1 MKNATPRLRLA
12 CILVLMLTF
21 AAFGQQASKGLFNP
35 ETNVQAAIA
44 YEFRAYGELRTGDLN
59 GAIADYDRAIQLNPK
74 FAVAYCNRGVAK
86 VQKGDLNGV
95 IADCDKAIQ
104 LDPKLAE
111 GYAVRGAAKVPKGD
125 LDGAIADCDKAIQ
138 LNPKLA
144 EAYWAYCNRGV
155 VKERKGDLN
164 GALADYNQAI
174 ELNPKYAVVY
184 RNRGNA
190 KFRSGDFDGAIAD
203 FDRVIELSSQRVYKE
218 GAAPASLPQVGS
230 SSHLVPVRTSEVK
243 SGDVIWWRKQHRV
256 NPYLTN
262 ADDFELYGKVLD
274 VAKFYTPPQ
283 VIIFRPDTTVAR
295 VTVEEFFSSG
305 KYFLQVP
312 TPPSEVAARKAHGKA
327 QLEIDAQRQHEID
340 AKFLRE
346 AQAEKQRW
354 NEALKK
360 PAATPTPT
368 AQQP

>member
-86 VQKGDLNGV
+86 VQ
-95 IADCDKAIQ
+95 
-104 LDPKLAE
+104 
-111 GYAVRGAAKVPKGD
+111 KGD

-230 SSHLVPVRTSEVK
+230 SSHLVPVEPAKQKAVTLSGGGSNIESIRTL
-243 SGDVIWWRKQHRV
+243 RM
-256 NPYLTN
+256 LTT
-262 ADDFELYGKVLD
+262 L
-274 VAKFYTPPQ
+274 
-283 VIIFRPDTTVAR
+283 
-295 VTVEEFFSSG
+295 SSMG
-305 KYFLQVP
+305 
-312 TPPSEVAARKAHGKA
+312 RC
-327 QLEIDAQRQHEID
+327 
-340 AKFLRE
+340 
-346 AQAEKQRW
+346 
-354 NEALKK
+354 
-360 PAATPTPT
+360 
-368 AQQP
+368 